1 MYTHIL
7 FLQIASP
14 STCTAKQ
21 AGALSLLTS
30 LCCCAVR
37 RGRALDHSDTSA
49 EEPQSDAPKRSKP
62 VPMSPTK
69 LSPKTGR
76 MMEVGTGRKVQATAS
91 KAPGTVADA
100 DQPAEGRRA
109 DKEPAAKPPARQGPG
124 RPPSKKTAGSSV
136 ALPHILIKVHSATV
150 Q

>member
-1 MYTHIL
+1 MHGE
-7 FLQIASP
+7 ASR
-14 STCTAKQ
+14 SAH
-21 AGALSLLTS
+21 SLLTS

-91 KAPGTVADA
+91 KAPATVADA